1 MVLIGRARVIWRQI
15 AALTGALA
23 ILAQAMLFAWHHH
36 AFAFHPQAASAVV
49 IRVTPIPPAMPAADD
64 RDCQICFTLCHHG
77 AVPVDFFAPSPPV
90 LAPLHQIRLATLDA
104 PLAPY
109 FFFQSRAPPVA

>member
-23 ILAQAMLFAWHHH
+23 ILLQAILFAWHHH
-36 AFAFHPQAASAVV
+36 AFAFHPQAASAVALLA
-49 IRVTPIPPAMPAADD
+49 TPTPPATPAADD

-77 AVPVDFFAPSPPV
+77 AVPVDFFAPSAPV
-90 LAPLHQIRLATLDA
+90 LPSLHQIRPATLDA

-109 FFFQSRAPPVA
+109 FAFQSRAPPAA